1 MIEVEVE
8 AVVENRYIVEVG
20 SVVGSRSTEAEYMAV
35 VELDLDTLGA
45 ANYSAVE
52 ADMGVAVG

>member
-1 MIEVEVE
+1 MIGI
-8 AVVENRYIVEVG
+8 VVENRYIVEIG

-35 VELDLDTLGA
+35 VELDLDTLDA

-52 ADMGVAVG
+52 ADMSVAVG